1 MLRSGQ
7 YFGEISLVYGCK
19 CTAKVVAKKY
29 CTLAKLTKEKFK
41 EVTTQIP
48 AMLEEINKG
57 IYEYDDKMLRFIR
70 RSMASVP
77 YLSGLEVEPQLDI
90 IYSLETQRKAK
101 GEIL

>member
-7 YFGEISLVYGCK
+7 YFGEISLVYNCR

-29 CTLAKLTKEKFK
+29 CTLARLSKEKFK

-57 IYEYDDKMLRFIR
+57 IYEYDDKMLRFIK
-70 RSMASVP
+70 RSMGSVP
-77 YLSGLEVEPQLDI
+77 YLSGLEPEAQLDI
-90 IYSLETQRKAK
+90 IYSLETHKR
-101 GEIL
+101 